1 MTPRTHVCPRC
12 RVPKPLEA
20 FYASL
25 GACKVCR
32 SAANRAKYLT
42 DPSEFLRRQKL
53 QRVARQRAAT
63 NPRSER

>member
-1 MTPRTHVCPRC
+1 MTARTHVCPRC
-12 RVPKPLEA
+12 RVTKPLEA

-25 GACKVCR
+25 GACRACR

-42 DPSEFLRRQKL
+42 DPAGFLLRQKL